1 MTLILTFLQEK
12 MAGSRPRGAV
22 LEYEANVEE
31 IRDNLVSIM
40 GEVSF
45 IIILDQD
52 MENHSET

>member
-1 MTLILTFLQEK
+1 

-31 IRDNLVSIM
+31 IKDNMVSIM

-45 IIILDQD
+45 IILDQD

>member
-12 MAGSRPRGAV
+12 MAGSRPRGA
-22 LEYEANVEE
+22 LLDYEANVEE

-45 IIILDQD
+45 IILDQD